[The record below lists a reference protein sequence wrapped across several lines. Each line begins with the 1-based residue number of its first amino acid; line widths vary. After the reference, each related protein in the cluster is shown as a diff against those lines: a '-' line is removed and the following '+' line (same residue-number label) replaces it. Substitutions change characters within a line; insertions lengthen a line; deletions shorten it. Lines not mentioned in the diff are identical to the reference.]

1 MCTPNDMLAHYIG
14 APYLDDIMSQN
25 ELATYNLNIYPNF
38 CTFISFVFWTFAPVF
53 CQFVLLKKSIVNRK
67 RE

>member
-25 ELATYNLNIYPNF
+25 ELTTYNLNISPNF
-38 CTFISFVFWTFAPVF
+38 CTFISFVLEIFAPISG
-53 CQFVLLKKSIVNRK
+53 QFVLLKKFIVIRK